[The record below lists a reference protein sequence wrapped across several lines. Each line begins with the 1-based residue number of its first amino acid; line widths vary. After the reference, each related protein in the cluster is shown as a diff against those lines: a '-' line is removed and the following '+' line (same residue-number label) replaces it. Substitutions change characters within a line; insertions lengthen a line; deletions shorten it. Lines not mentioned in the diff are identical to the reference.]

1 MTSVAPYVLSIRA
14 LELDDIDMIAAWFAD
29 PDDLSLFER
38 SAPLPAGRDALR
50 QSWKEYLTPGPSPVK
65 VFWFIACETDGKPA
79 AIGGLQSVNYV
90 NGDCV
95 LPIFVAQASR
105 RRGIAIRLTG
115 LLLDLA
121 FDNLR
126 LTRVTTY
133 YREDNEISAK
143 LVLRAAFRKEGRMRK
158 AWFCDGVHH
167 DMIVAGVL
175 REEWVKRRVALH
187 KELDFNTILRFGNGL
202 SDRLTWPKGN
212 PSGSSQEIQ

>member
-38 SAPLPAGRDALR
+38 SAPLPTGREALR
-50 QSWKEYLTPGPSPVK
+50 QSWKEDLTSVASPAK
-65 VFWFIACETDGKPA
+65 AYWYIARSPDEKPV
-79 AIGGLQSVNYV
+79 AIGGLQSVDYV
-90 NGDCV
+90 NGNCV
-95 LPIFVAQASR
+95 LPIFVAKSVR
-105 RRGIAIRLTG
+105 GRGIGIRLTG

-158 AWFCDGVHH
+158 AWFCNGAHH

-175 REEWVKRRVALH
+175 REEWAKRRVALH
-187 KELDFNTILRFGNGL
+187 KELDFNTILRFGNGS

-212 PSGSSQEIQ
+212 SPGSSQEIQ